1 VNKIFA
7 AAFALLVGFGMSIP
21 DSEAAR
27 RLGGGKSFGAQRQAT
42 PQQPRPDK
50 APQAAPQQQPG
61 AAAAPGAAAGGS
73 RWLGPVAG
81 LMAGGLLGAM
91 IFGGAFEGIKFMD
104 VVLILLLAFGLLYLF
119 KMMRK
124 PQPTERRRE
133 PLQYAG
139 VGAEPRVEPAPRAVP
154 SGSGGVVAPSS
165 TGSGGPEASSAHYF
179 PAGFDAEGF
188 ANQAKRNF
196 MRLQEANDRADLPA
210 LREMMTPELYSEIEA
225 QIRERRGEA
234 QKTEVVTLDAKVIEV
249 VTEGGQY
256 VASVRFSG
264 LMKDEPGAQPES
276 FSEVWHLQKPL
287 SGASGWLMAGIQQ
300 D

>member
-1 VNKIFA
+1 LAV
-7 AAFALLVGFGMSIP
+7 LVGLGMSIP

-42 PQQPRPDK
+42 PQQPRPEK

-81 LMAGGLLGAM
+81 LLAGGLLGAM
-91 IFGGAFEGIKFMD
+91 IFGGAFDGIKFMD
-104 VVLILLLAFGLLYLF
+104 VLLIALLAFGLFYLF
-119 KMMRK
+119 RMMRK
-124 PQPTERRRE
+124 PQPPATRPE

-139 VGAEPRVEPAPRAVP
+139 VGTEPRTEPVVHDTAMNTAAAAAPAAR
-154 SGSGGVVAPSS
+154 
-165 TGSGGPEASSAHYF
+165 YF

-188 ANQAKRNF
+188 AQQARRNF
-196 MRLQEANDRADLPA
+196 VRLQEANDRADLAA
-210 LREMMTPELYSEIEA
+210 LREMMTPQLYAEIEA
-225 QIRERRGEA
+225 QIRSRGGEA
-234 QKTEVVTLDAKVIEV
+234 QQTEVVTLDAQVIEV
-249 VTEGGQY
+249 VTEGDHHI
-256 VASVRFSG
+256 ASVRFSG

-276 FSEVWHLQKPL
+276 FSEVWHLQKPV
-287 SGASGWLMAGIQQ
+287 SGSSGWLMAGIQQ

>member
-1 VNKIFA
+1 MNKIFA
-7 AAFALLVGFGMSIP
+7 AVFAILVGFGMSIP

-27 RLGGGKSFGAQRQAT
+27 RLGGGQSFGAQRQAT

-124 PQPTERRRE
+124 PQSPERRRE

-139 VGAEPRVEPAPRAVP
+139 VGAEPRVEPGPREVSLGAGAV
-154 SGSGGVVAPSS
+154 SAPSS
-165 TGSGGPEASSAHYF
+165 TSAGGASVSSARYF

-196 MRLQEANDRADLPA
+196 MRLQEANDRADLAA
-210 LREMMTPELYSEIEA
+210 LREMMTPELYPEIEA
-225 QIRERRGEA
+225 QIRERGGEA

-249 VTEGGQY
+249 VTEGDLY

-287 SGASGWLMAGIQQ
+287 SGSSGWLMAGIQQ